1 MVAESTSESADN
13 RNASGSDR
21 RQTILRALGRCIAT
35 RGYSKT
41 SLTDIAVAAGM
52 SPSHIR
58 YYFHGKDAILE
69 SYLALTCDA
78 ILKEIQAINAAD
90 PAQWLEAFSRYFV
103 GNPRISATRLKVM
116 VEIFGISTHDPE
128 LSRIKS
134 MYDATIRS
142 ILEGYFAKVG
152 CAPGLDPASAAEIVQ
167 ALEAGLKYN
176 AAFQEN
182 FDSERAR
189 SLFLASVE
197 ALAAKPAAKKT
208 AKSPRQD
215 RASKP

>member
-1 MVAESTSESADN
+1 MAAHSTSDAGDSRETA
-13 RNASGSDR
+13 GGDR
-21 RQTILRALGRCIAT
+21 RQRILRALGRCIAT

-58 YYFHGKDAILE
+58 YYFQGKDAILE
-69 SYLALTCDA
+69 SYLSLTCDA
-78 ILKEIQAINAAD
+78 ILSEIRAIDVAEPEA
-90 PAQWLEAFSRYFV
+90 WLEAFTRFFV

-128 LSRIKS
+128 LSRVKS
-134 MYDATIRS
+134 HYDATIRS

-152 CAPGLDPASAAEIVQ
+152 CAPGLDPASAAEIAQ

-182 FDSERAR
+182 FDSDRAR
-189 SLFLASVE
+189 TLFLAGIRNLV
-197 ALAAKPAAKKT
+197 AA
-208 AKSPRQD
+208 
-215 RASKP
+215 